1 MIEKLGPLYD
11 KTLRHVGPL
20 HKLTRAVVWKA
31 GDSLVKILSTIRRFE
46 LPPDRLLPI
55 YKLQMLIGKYE
66 PETVQVSK
74 RVIHQGMT
82 VIDIGAHAG
91 YYTFLFS
98 KLVGAPGRV
107 YAFEPHPKNFEILKR
122 NVERHR
128 LDNVTLIQKAVSD
141 KNCHTIFY
149 ETPLS
154 MGHSLLPVKSYSN
167 KISTE
172 TVSLSYFLQEEGV
185 KEVGLIKM
193 DVEGGEPEVLEGISG
208 LLKDAHDLSI
218 ILEFKPSILR
228 KRNYE
233 PTELLNKLFPM
244 DFEVF
249 VIKGDGNL
257 IRVQP
262 DDAARIIPSIEKCNL
277 LALKSGK
284 VLAT

>member
-11 KTLRHVGPL
+11 KTLRRVGPL
-20 HKLTRAVVWKA
+20 HKLTRAIIWNG
-31 GDSLVKILSTIRRFE
+31 GDALVKILSALRQFE
-46 LPPDRLLPI
+46 LPPDRLLPL
-55 YKLQMLIGKYE
+55 YKLAMFIGTYE
-66 PETVQVSK
+66 LETVQVCK
-74 RVIHQGMT
+74 RLIHPGMT
-82 VIDIGAHAG
+82 IIDIGAHVG

-98 KLVGAPGRV
+98 KLAGTTGRV
-107 YAFEPHPKNFEILKR
+107 YAFEPHPRNFEILKR

-141 KNCHTIFY
+141 KTCNAIFY

-167 KISTE
+167 KISVE
-172 TVSLSYFLQEEGV
+172 TVSLSHFLQQEGV

-208 LLKDAHDLSI
+208 LLKDADDLSI
-218 ILEFKPSILR
+218 ILEFKPSILLKR
-228 KRNYE
+228 KYE
-233 PTELLNKLFPM
+233 PTDLLKKLFPM

-249 VIKGDGNL
+249 VIKSNGNL

-262 DDAARIIPSIEKCNL
+262 DDAARIVSSIEKCNL
-277 LALKSGK
+277 LAQKSAK
-284 VLAT
+284 VLGT